1 MYRATWRLILVI
13 GLGTVLAAC
22 ASPAGT
28 SGESTGGEP
37 SAPAAE
43 SEPAAETEAPPES
56 EPPAESEA
64 ASGGEAPALADGSW
78 TDGHGLVT
86 VSGSMDLTVDTPLD
100 PGPSSTEDAK
110 TLLAY
115 NAPDNVFVTIF
126 INFTGIPFQANV
138 TSGSSHVESDDCEVT
153 YAQADDSA
161 IDATF
166 TCEGGDFTIEGTI
179 TATR

>member
-13 GLGTVLAAC
+13 GLGIVLAAC

-28 SGESTGGEP
+28 SAESTGGDP
-37 SAPAAE
+37 STPAEESEAPAG
-43 SEPAAETEAPPES
+43 TEAPES
-56 EPPAESEA
+56 EAPAESEA

-78 TDGHGLVT
+78 TGGHGLVT

-126 INFTGIPFQANV
+126 INFTGVPFQANV
-138 TSGSSHVESDDCEVT
+138 TSGSAHVESDDCEVT
-153 YAQADDSA
+153 YAQADDA
-161 IDATF
+161 GIDATF
-166 TCEGGDFTIEGTI
+166 SCEGGDFTIEGTI